1 MGNILITQEGV
12 ETSTIQEGIRD
23 KSLFS
28 FYEMINK
35 AVDDGD
41 KCFMLETAY
50 QHTYSYGDYFPAFVN
65 LSWDE
70 FKNKKSLNGVSY
82 NTYNY
87 ITNNCQN
94 CSPSCIVN
102 EIEFEQKRDPRGFG
116 GFEHTDSSE
125 DFLCNLAYWKR
136 WHIKYLTSHPEDIQ
150 WDKNHSFI
158 PNINAVHEIL
168 EEEIINYIRKENIAR
183 INAATNKE
191 KEINKIKEELF
202 DEADYHINEDI
213 TQPLKINAIALLFHR
228 VVMASFKHTE
238 MTAYCREI
246 GKKVCEV
253 NYYQHEKDLSNKEQQ
268 HCKSLRCIYSITK
281 NGQKQYI
288 SLDFHKGMFEFH
300 DESGRHLG
308 EFLFDGT
315 WNKKAE
321 ESHNFKTL

>member
-1 MGNILITQEGV
+1 MAAV
-12 ETSTIQEGIRD
+12 ESSKRELT
-23 KSLFS
+23 
-28 FYEMINK
+28 
-35 AVDDGD
+35 
-41 KCFMLETAY
+41 
-50 QHTYSYGDYFPAFVN
+50 
-65 LSWDE
+65 
-70 FKNKKSLNGVSY
+70 
-82 NTYNY
+82 
-87 ITNNCQN
+87 
-94 CSPSCIVN
+94 
-102 EIEFEQKRDPRGFG
+102 EIP
-116 GFEHTDSSE
+116 
-125 DFLCNLAYWKR
+125 
-136 WHIKYLTSHPEDIQ
+136 
-150 WDKNHSFI
+150 
-158 PNINAVHEIL
+158 
-168 EEEIINYIRKENIAR
+168 YIRKKNVAI
-183 INAATNKE
+183 NKE

-213 TQPLKINAIALLFHR
+213 TQPLKINAIVLLFHR